1 MTVYCLYWHAC
12 VQVCFLNCC
21 VVCVLLYAHCVY
33 IHVHVYVMYVCIHV
47 LSLLMIRQPSCH
59 STPKPRANSTITCS
73 YVLSQACVECVY
85 SLGFCS

>member
-21 VVCVLLYAHCVY
+21 VVCVFYCMH
-33 IHVHVYVMYVCIHV
+33 IVCIHICICYV
-47 LSLLMIRQPSCH
+47 RMYTCVVSVDDQAAILSFH
-59 STPKPRANSTITCS
+59 TEPRTNSTITCS
-73 YVLSQACVECVY
+73 YVLSQACMECVY